1 MRRTAHIENEVSMS
15 TWTSTSGSHIIVVKR
30 EEAILSL
37 MMIERKEERGERERE
52 RDREKES
59 TVKKMTVSNFG
70 QSAVFEWCGLIT
82 GCNYLSFAMSY

>member
-1 MRRTAHIENEVSMS
+1 MS

-52 RDREKES
+52 RERKRVPS
-59 TVKKMTVSNFG
+59 KK
-70 QSAVFEWCGLIT
+70 
-82 GCNYLSFAMSY
+82 